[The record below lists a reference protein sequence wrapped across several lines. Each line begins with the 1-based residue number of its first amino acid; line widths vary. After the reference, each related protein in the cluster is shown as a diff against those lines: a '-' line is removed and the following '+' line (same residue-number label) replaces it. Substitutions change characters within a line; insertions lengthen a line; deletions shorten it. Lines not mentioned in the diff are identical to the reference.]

1 MINLVRLFILSTLLL
16 PIQLVFS
23 QEHNLLI
30 EAVDG
35 QQHSLNEFI
44 GKGKW
49 TVVNVWA
56 TACPYCRRELF
67 DLVSFHDQHSTVD
80 AAVVS
85 LALDLNSFGIPDKDY
100 LSHFASSYLIDYPI
114 LLVSG
119 ELASKV
125 IGAEINTVP
134 MTFFYNPKGEMVY
147 QLTGEL
153 TTDVLEDVIKNEKP
167 FFRAKQAIDK
177 SLLSNA
183 GTE

>member
-1 MINLVRLFILSTLLL
+1 MIVWVRFIILTTLLL
-16 PIQLVFS
+16 PIQQAFS
-23 QEHNLLI
+23 QEHNLLMEGI
-30 EAVDG
+30 DG
-35 QQHSLNEFI
+35 QQHSLNDFV

-67 DLVSFHDQHSTVD
+67 DLVSFHDQHSSVD

-85 LALDLNSFGIPDKDY
+85 LALDLNSFGIPDKEY

-125 IGAEINTVP
+125 IGTEINTVP
-134 MTFFYNPKGEMVY
+134 MTFFYSPKGEMVY

-153 TTDVLEDVIKNEKP
+153 TTKILEDVIKNEKP
-167 FFRAKQAIDK
+167 FFRTKRTIDN
-177 SLLSNA
+177 SLLFNA
-183 GTE
+183 GIE